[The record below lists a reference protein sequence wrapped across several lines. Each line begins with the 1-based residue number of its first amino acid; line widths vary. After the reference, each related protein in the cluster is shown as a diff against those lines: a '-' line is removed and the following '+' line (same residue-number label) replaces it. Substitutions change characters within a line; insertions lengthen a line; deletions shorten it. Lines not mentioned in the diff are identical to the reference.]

1 MSDELEILA
10 TQTRIYASFDRAI
23 SLNYNTWKFAKGASR
38 NVPIADEAKETA
50 KMHWMCVR
58 YVYTAMMA
66 ALPRIRR
73 VAGERPDIVA
83 QLDLIE
89 WEATDGLTQAET
101 QLVGLA

>member
-1 MSDELEILA
+1 
-10 TQTRIYASFDRAI
+10 
-23 SLNYNTWKFAKGASR
+23 
-38 NVPIADEAKETA
+38 
-50 KMHWMCVR
+50 MCVR